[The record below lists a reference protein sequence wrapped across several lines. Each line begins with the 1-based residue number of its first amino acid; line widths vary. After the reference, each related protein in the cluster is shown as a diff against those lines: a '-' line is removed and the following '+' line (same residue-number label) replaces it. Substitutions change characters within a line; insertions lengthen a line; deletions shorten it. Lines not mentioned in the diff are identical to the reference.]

1 MARFFQLEGMEK
13 VGTTGRRVCG
23 GRGGTHAPGRG
34 LALKIALH
42 GSLATSALLLL
53 LVTMFSTTERF
64 PSKPSSTTE
73 SLAAPSIGMIPSSR
87 VSRMMPGHSIVADSM
102 VPVGKSSPVD
112 ISLESAGRANI
123 QAPLSWPPAKS
134 IRSGAGNAEGLFEHS
149 MPQIDAGQGAKGVT
163 KISMRTAE
171 PVQPFAGRQEG
182 KGGKPIKRSPVP
194 LPVGLWLLAFG
205 ILGLLGLRKK
215 YLP

>member
-1 MARFFQLEGMEK
+1 MEGMEK
-13 VGTTGRRVCG
+13 VGTTGRWVCG

-64 PSKPSSTTE
+64 PSNPSSPVE

-102 VPVGKSSPVD
+102 VPVGKSGPVD
-112 ISLESAGRANI
+112 ISLESVGGANI

-134 IRSGAGNAEGLFEHS
+134 IRPGAGNGEGLFEYS
-149 MPQIDAGQGAKGVT
+149 LPQTDAGRAERVT
-163 KISMRTAE
+163 KISMSTAE
-171 PVQPFAGRQEG
+171 PVQPFAGLGEE

-194 LPVGLWLLAFG
+194 LPGGLWLLAFG